1 MSSAKNNKYIRKGEK
16 STSAPYL
23 LGLLGF
29 IPLVGLFVGV
39 GLILYGILKY
49 KDKMLTIIGIACV
62 LFSLGVYTTLFHI
75 GSNPKYFKELWEEN
89 AQIQMNSL
97 IRDIEFYK
105 LKNGFYPDSLTQLE
119 NDMLFLFDPIQT
131 TQNGV
136 NIYYNF
142 ENLGDTYLL
151 FSSGI
156 DGVPHTAD
164 DIFPQSDLNDNLG
177 WVQTKN

>member
-1 MSSAKNNKYIRKGEK
+1 
-16 STSAPYL
+16 
-23 LGLLGF
+23 
-29 IPLVGLFVGV
+29 
-39 GLILYGILKY
+39 
-49 KDKMLTIIGIACV
+49 
-62 LFSLGVYTTLFHI
+62 
-75 GSNPKYFKELWEEN
+75 
-89 AQIQMNSL
+89 MNSL